1 LTYVL
6 ESDRSKQKRLEQE
19 QVKSGFTD
27 LILGIAFPLST
38 TTEKVV
44 QAALE
49 KVSTRDVL
57 SWWKTTFGQSVQ
69 SQRKE
74 ALSPMK
80 ELHLNGIK
88 S

>member
-44 QAALE
+44 QAALGVCRTD
-49 KVSTRDVL
+49 KKYGKMLPLILT
-57 SWWKTTFGQSVQ
+57 
-69 SQRKE
+69 
-74 ALSPMK
+74 
-80 ELHLNGIK
+80 
-88 S
+88 

>member
-1 LTYVL
+1 ML
-6 ESDRSKQKRLEQE
+6 ESVLGKQKRLEQE

-27 LILGIAFPLST
+27 LILGIAAQIST
-38 TTEKVV
+38 LTENVV
-44 QAALE
+44 QAALQR
-49 KVSTRDVL
+49 VSTRDVL
-57 SWWKTTFGQSVQ
+57 QWWKTTFDQSVQ

-80 ELHLNGIK
+80 ERNKNGIK